1 MKLIIGGAYQ
11 GKREYA
17 KKTYG
22 ENARLVVDF
31 HLFTLDLIKKGVE
44 PVSHIH
50 EHLAEYKDAIII
62 CDDIFCGIVPT
73 SPLERK
79 WRESLGRTLALIAG
93 ESDEVVR
100 VFAGLGMKLK

>member
-22 ENARLVVDF
+22 ENAKLTEDF
-31 HLFTLDLIKKGVE
+31 HLFALDLIKKGVE
-44 PVSHIH
+44 PVSYIQ
-50 EHLAEYKDAIII
+50 ENLTEYKDAIII
-62 CDDIFCGIVPT
+62 CDDIFCGIVPFD
-73 SPLERK
+73 PLERK
-79 WRESLGRTLALIAG
+79 WREGLGRALAFISS